1 MTTGRFVRGRWR
13 AATGALALAAALSAC
28 TTGASAP
35 GGPPAD
41 VAGEWTGELD
51 PADTVPG
58 GQRLPLGQVHLS
70 LGQTGR
76 EVRGR
81 LTAQGL
87 QGSVSG
93 EVSGTRLSGA
103 LEGTALG
110 QSFRRPIQ
118 ATVRAP
124 DTLDATLGSGVTFT
138 LTRISGGAGRPVTL
152 QNPRTLQVMSCRGS
166 ARAVESCVASL
177 EIDGWRRLGF

>member
-1 MTTGRFVRGRWR
+1 MGTGRFMRGRWR
-13 AATGALALAAALSAC
+13 AATGALAVAAALSAC
-28 TTGASAP
+28 TTGPSTR

-51 PADTVPG
+51 PANTVPG

-70 LGQTGR
+70 LGQSGG

-93 EVSGTRLSGA
+93 EMSGSRLSGV

-110 QSFRRPIQ
+110 QSFSRPLQ
-118 ATVRAP
+118 ATARTA
-124 DTLDATLGSGVTFT
+124 DTLDATLGGGVTFT
-138 LTRISGGAGRPVTL
+138 LTRVSGGAGRPVTL
-152 QNPRTLQVMSCRGS
+152 QNPRTMQVMSCRGS

-177 EIDGWRRLGF
+177 EIDGWRRLGP